1 MKFPSY
7 TSVILFAGIPAMV
20 YISITWY
27 LDTCSSKY
35 TSHWNIESNIMYN
48 VYYYCVPVCHEL
60 HRTISLMSHIIK
72 IILRVIMARSR
83 SKTRP
88 EIGKEQYGFVEDAGT
103 RNAILMGRILSKR
116 AIKMQRD
123 LYLCFIDYTKAF
135 EKVQHEELLKALQLR
150 PRWKGYSVDQKFIL
164 GTNGMHESW

>member
-1 MKFPSY
+1 
-7 TSVILFAGIPAMV
+7 
-20 YISITWY
+20 
-27 LDTCSSKY
+27 
-35 TSHWNIESNIMYN
+35 
-48 VYYYCVPVCHEL
+48 
-60 HRTISLMSHIIK
+60 
-72 IILRVIMARSR
+72 MARSR

-164 GTNGMHESW
+164 GTNGMHES